1 MKLTRI
7 VMVCGVLILNTLIGL
22 GQEQVLASEETELQS
37 VRQQLDMETGV
48 RSSDK
53 HAETLAKQFQVE
65 VKTVEQLRASKQG
78 WGEISIRMA
87 LAQELV
93 KTDSKTYPTMT
104 EALQKVGDL
113 RAQGSGWGAIAKD
126 LGFKLGPIVSEMR
139 HVRNEMRAEMRNAD
153 LDRGSKVSKREMGYE
168 RLKIE
173 REHKGDR
180 MDWAER
186 IERPERMEKPE
197 RPERPDRP
205 DRPEKP
211 ERPGRN

>member
-1 MKLTRI
+1 MKPSRI
-7 VMVCGVLILNTLIGL
+7 VIVCGLLTLNTLIGL

-53 HAETLAKQFQVE
+53 HAEALAKQFQVE

-78 WGEISIRMA
+78 WGEISVRMA

-93 KTDSKTYPTMT
+93 KTDPKTYPTMT

-113 RAQGSGWGAIAKD
+113 RAQGSGWGTIAKD
-126 LGFKLGPIVSEMR
+126 LGFKLGPVVSEMR
-139 HVRNEMRAEMRNAD
+139 HVRNEMRAEMRKAD
-153 LDRGSKVSKREMGYE
+153 LDGAGKVSKREVLHE
-168 RLKIE
+168 RLRLE

-180 MDWAER
+180 MERAER
-186 IERPERMEKPE
+186 MDRPERMEKPE